1 MTPEAI
7 NSVINNICAKLELP
21 TAKGFEYLCAIGI
34 KDVAATVVS
43 FILALLSA
51 YITYR
56 TVKKLERQKGPTDYS
71 ECLLPI
77 FCCVAAFM
85 VFILTLGDTL
95 LYLVSPEAWAVQYL
109 LDKF

>member
-21 TAKGFEYLCAIGI
+21 TAKGFEYVCVLGI
-34 KDVAATVVS
+34 RDVVTTVVS
-43 FILALLSA
+43 FILVLVSA

-56 TVKKLERQKGPTDYS
+56 TAKRLEKQKGPTDYS

-77 FCCVAAFM
+77 FGCVAAFM